1 MTTPIIKNTI
11 LGTAFADTIIGQNG
25 SDEIAGQDGDD
36 IIKGG
41 GGSDLLLGGEGN
53 DNIDGG
59 TGQDFLYGGLGNDIL
74 VGGAGGDWLSGDKGA
89 DSLKGGT
96 GADVFYFNGHTA
108 GVDGSDTIL
117 DFNAGQNDT
126 LSFGKFAEGTYITF
140 VQGSSSVFVYSNT
153 SINPTFAGPQNFE
166 PTGTLIATVLN
177 ANVNDVQS
185 HSTYDFIV

>member
-117 DFNAGQNDT
+117 DFNAGQGDT
-126 LSFGKFAEGTYITF
+126 LSFGKFHPNSFFQFA
-140 VQGSSSVFVYSNT
+140 QSGSSVLVYSF
-153 SINPTFAGPQNFE
+153 SADPAFDVG
-166 PTGTLIATVLN
+166 LIATVLN
-177 ANVNDVQS
+177 TNVADVQA
-185 HSTYDFIV
+185 HSTFDFVV